1 MRGVTAVTCPA
12 GPTTDRLRPY
22 VRPVVAFAHERWPRW
37 FPQHRP
43 RHQVGLEGPKGSPEY
58 PVSRIDRS
66 HHLLLS
72 CKLSYYQHVVKITF
86 LLSKQRFMR
95 LSGRT
100 PASRTT
106 RSPPIFPPLR
116 FSEKSVPPLAAAGGR
131 VPRSLAPRGYGA
143 VSFRQRQKGE
153 TDMSDD
159 WYVSVRGAPP

>member
-43 RHQVGLEGPKGSPEY
+43 RHQVGLEGPKGCPEY

-95 LSGRT
+95 LQVALRRQGRRGL
-100 PASRTT
+100 PQFFRRCASQKNR
-106 RSPPIFPPLR
+106 FPRL
-116 FSEKSVPPLAAAGGR
+116 PPLAVAFRDPWPLAAT
-131 VPRSLAPRGYGA
+131 VRSP
-143 VSFRQRQKGE
+143 F
-153 TDMSDD
+153 
-159 WYVSVRGAPP
+159 VRDRKEKLICPMTGT